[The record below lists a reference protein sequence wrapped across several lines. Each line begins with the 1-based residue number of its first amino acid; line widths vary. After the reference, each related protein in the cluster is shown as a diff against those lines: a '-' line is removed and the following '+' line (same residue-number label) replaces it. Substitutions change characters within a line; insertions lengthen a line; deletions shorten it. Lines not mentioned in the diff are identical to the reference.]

1 MGKLFIYEG
10 KKLFSRRLIP
20 ALILFLFL
28 FNGLMVYRESRT
40 RVGWYYKK
48 TDVGRVYDD
57 LSGMTAPEA
66 EAWLSERLDYLK
78 AVAVWREWA
87 DNAGAWNEEDRAAF
101 KERNREILSRYPDL
115 DIEESSLRYL
125 RSFYNEQHLL
135 AEILEQVSAVA
146 HYEDYLNRIG
156 EEAKIMTLSLIHI

>member
-1 MGKLFIYEG
+1 M
-10 KKLFSRRLIP
+10 
-20 ALILFLFL
+20 
-28 FNGLMVYRESRT
+28 
-40 RVGWYYKK
+40 GWYYKK

-66 EAWLSERLDYLK
+66 ETWLSERLDYLK

-87 DNAGAWNEEDRAAF
+87 DNAEAWNEEDRAAF

-135 AEILEQVSAVA
+135 AETWSRFRQWPIM
-146 HYEDYLNRIG
+146 RI
-156 EEAKIMTLSLIHI
+156 T